1 MHKVKERIYVTLY
14 FNAMDV
20 KNSVIVVFM
29 LNPKGVRKFCVVL
42 FLGAGLKT
50 TALGKTESL
59 YLSQVTTDKNTN
71 KHIKTKQ
78 SITKKNGAWVC
89 ALIKMHILLI
99 LKWVFCYMQEERHF
113 SDQSLDTDFQP
124 LSLFFISTLYG
135 CSSLNC

>member
-1 MHKVKERIYVTLY
+1 
-14 FNAMDV
+14 MDV

-99 LKWVFCYMQEERHF
+99 IKWVFCYMQEERHF
-113 SDQSLDTDFQP
+113 SDQSLDT
-124 LSLFFISTLYG
+124 T
-135 CSSLNC
+135 SSP